1 MLNTSVERLTGQPKQ
16 AVLFI
21 YGYPNLFVEVF
32 MAGRLSAAEQERLE
46 VDSYYNRS
54 SSRTKP
60 NSTLFISYRD
70 VKPHVPKEERAVH
83 AEGLFSAIQGYIGVR
98 QVKGMCFVDF
108 DGIKASTAGMMQYQ
122 GHNGLTIDYDKDA
135 GVAGKRQ
142 RETDEKTARAQHA
155 ASSCS
160 YFCVSCGTKALR
172 TNGSLL
178 GEFPVRGTDGAHV
191 IDESKLDTLLLDGIP
206 SAQPARVQ
214 RPKGVEKQW
223 RLACRS
229 CGHWIAYRSAQA
241 VAPGSF
247 LYVVAQAVREHP
259 LSLAELQGGRTP
271 RPASHPE
278 EEKEADSNDGHPCHD
293 MAGHAVPLPAHLSVG
308 KHGQPDP
315 RG

>member
-1 MLNTSVERLTGQPKQ
+1 
-16 AVLFI
+16 
-21 YGYPNLFVEVF
+21 

-223 RLACRS
+223 RLAPTYRPTGVWWVG
-229 CGHWIAYRSAQA
+229 GHLRDPPTDSEMVEMTGRIVSHRHVSYHVGYHELSIMDHWSAEARLLQADESGDVPWTYRQT
-241 VAPGSF
+241 
-247 LYVVAQAVREHP
+247 
-259 LSLAELQGGRTP
+259 SLLIE
-271 RPASHPE
+271 PAWQ
-278 EEKEADSNDGHPCHD
+278 
-293 MAGHAVPLPAHLSVG
+293 VLP
-308 KHGQPDP
+308 
-315 RG
+315 